1 MKSTVLNNKPQCSFS
16 SPCGGGREGA
26 KISIIAAVAENNV
39 IGNNNS
45 LIWHLPADLRYFK
58 QKTTG
63 HHIIM
68 GRNTFESLGGRPL
81 PNRTTVIITR
91 NRNYVAPED
100 CLVAYSLDEAI
111 TLITNDDEI
120 FICGGSQIYA
130 LAFDCATDMYLT
142 RVHHSFEGDA
152 FFPEFDHS
160 QWQLIKTENHSAD
173 EKNQYDY
180 TFNHFAK
187 K

>member
-1 MKSTVLNNKPQCSFS
+1 MKI
-16 SPCGGGREGA
+16 A
-26 KISIIAAVAENNV
+26 IIAAVAQNNV

-68 GRNTFESLGGRPL
+68 GRNTFDSLGGRPL

-91 NRNYVAPED
+91 NENYTAPEG
-100 CLVAYSLDEAI
+100 CLVAHSLQEAI
-111 TLITNDDEI
+111 ALCTNDDEI

-130 LAFDCATDMYLT
+130 LAFDYATDMYLT

-152 FFPEFDHS
+152 LFPDFDIS
-160 QWQLIKTENHSAD
+160 QWELIKTEQQYAD
-173 EKNQYDY
+173 EKNHYDFS
-180 TFNHFAK
+180 FNHFVK
-187 K
+187 QN